1 MIEKICFSEKNK
13 GALKSMFGVFL
24 NLYNLKIFSL

>member
-1 MIEKICFSEKNK
+1 MIEKICFSVEKK
-13 GALKSMFGVFL
+13 GSLKSMFGVFL